1 MAILKQRTSQMLV
14 LFLAVFAGVML
25 GSILRAFYPTWTI
38 WENTTFLQGMG
49 LDIISPHG
57 KIFHYIL
64 TPFFWLAVLGA
75 LGLSAVG
82 LAGAPCV
89 LFLRGT
95 ALGAIL
101 EVLYVSDG
109 IKGVLTALLFIM
121 PYAFSATIIMT
132 LGARETFRFS
142 MQIAGLVCE
151 KTQEN
156 MISVQLY
163 AVRFLVLFI
172 LLTGLGALQCLWFQY
187 GYPVL
192 IHLL

>member
-1 MAILKQRTSQMLV
+1 AI
-14 LFLAVFAGVML
+14 
-25 GSILRAFYPTWTI
+25 
-38 WENTTFLQGMG
+38 
-49 LDIISPHG
+49 
-57 KIFHYIL
+57 
-64 TPFFWLAVLGA
+64 LGA

-82 LAGAPCV
+82 LVGAPVV

-101 EVLYVSDG
+101 ELLYLANGLKG
-109 IKGVLTALLFIM
+109 ILIALLFIM

-156 MISVQLY
+156 LISVQLY
-163 AVRFLVLFI
+163 VIRFLVLFALLAI
-172 LLTGLGALQCLWFQY
+172 LGILQCFWFQY
-187 GYPVL
+187 GYPVFMNFY
-192 IHLL
+192 